1 MVLKLLVSS
10 SWQIGGLTSSFV
22 IGTSLFVI
30 DGLENVA
37 DWRVVDIRQ
46 WTCVCVFVCVFVC
59 LCVCVCV
66 CVCSVKRQCYCQ
78 LMVCCFRIVS
88 RAFSAIITFH
98 NRSVYLTPSLQQSS
112 YSFIMIA
119 AFLTEIYSAIKIL
132 MMRTERD
139 GDTEKKT
146 CFTAEDYWTELALFP
161 GHSVCGSERRM
172 IRHINLSYPP
182 RHLWQVF
189 KKIDLNVKNDVTSCV
204 CVCVFIYLH
213 IYVCVYLCI
222 GVCVCVCI

>member
-46 WTCVCVFVCVFVC
+46 WTCVCV
-59 LCVCVCV
+59 
-66 CVCSVKRQCYCQ
+66 CSVKRQCYCQ

-98 NRSVYLTPSLQQSS
+98 NRSVYLTPSFHQSS

-119 AFLTEIYSAIKIL
+119 AFLTEIYSTIKIL
-132 MMRTERD
+132 MMRIERD
-139 GDTEKKT
+139 GDTEKNLLYSRRLLNWTGLVSRTLCVGQNEEWYDTLNHPIINILPVT
-146 CFTAEDYWTELALFP
+146 CHLSSLFT
-161 GHSVCGSERRM
+161 VNRM
-172 IRHINLSYPP
+172 SFILDFIPEFSISDSATFLPVLPVRFITSINS
-182 RHLWQVF
+182 
-189 KKIDLNVKNDVTSCV
+189 
-204 CVCVFIYLH
+204 
-213 IYVCVYLCI
+213 
-222 GVCVCVCI
+222 

>member
-46 WTCVCVFVCVFVC
+46 WTCVCV
-59 LCVCVCV
+59 
-66 CVCSVKRQCYCQ
+66 CSVKRQCYCQ

-98 NRSVYLTPSLQQSS
+98 NRSLYLTPSLQQSS

-182 RHLWQVF
+182 RHLSS
-189 KKIDLNVKNDVTSCV
+189 LS
-204 CVCVFIYLH
+204 
-213 IYVCVYLCI
+213 
-222 GVCVCVCI
+222 